1 MYIRDCKET
10 EYFEDMQSPQIG
22 IFAVYSFPNTNY
34 MLLIYNRSVGW
45 LFFF

>member
-22 IFAVYSFPNTNY
+22 IFATHSFPNTNY
-34 MLLIYNRSVGW
+34 LLLIYNRRLGW